1 MHLCKNI
8 SNSNSLKVHLYHKT
22 HTTKKVK
29 HCDDESTLATS
40 IKHQDL
46 NAYHDWL
53 SAVMQGMWQKQT
65 SNTHCCFS
73 QNLTVVRLKGH
84 AV

>member
-8 SNSNSLKVHLYHKT
+8 SNGNSLKVQLYHKT

-29 HCDDESTLATS
+29 HCDDESTLATG

-53 SAVMQGMWQKQT
+53 SAVMQKQT
-65 SNTHCCFS
+65 TNTHCCFS
-73 QNLTVVRLKGH
+73 QNLTLVRLQGH